1 MYKAILK
8 ALLTP
13 WKYMKKLQDSYDF
26 TTLLVVQEEIKDLPY
41 YEVWKEFCKQENVIS
56 DEKWYN
62 KVKKYEEKIIKV
74 RG

>member
-1 MYKAILK
+1 
-8 ALLTP
+8 
-13 WKYMKKLQDSYDF
+13 MKKLQDSYDF
-26 TTLLVVQEEIKDLPY
+26 TTLLVLQEEIKDLPY

>member
-26 TTLLVVQEEIKDLPY
+26 TTLLVLQEEIKDLPY